1 MKYFFLILLYTVHIS
16 FLCSIRM
23 GIFELFDPFALFVSV
38 IDLLIV
44 GNCSI
49 ECMLFELSCLLSFR
63 VVLLPSTCFSLI
75 RKDRLFLSKMFEQDL
90 SLMFL
95 LVVLLSTIISLLF
108 ESFFHAIFLSRNN
121 QEFSYYRFCIFS

>member
-1 MKYFFLILLYTVHIS
+1 
-16 FLCSIRM
+16 M

-108 ESFFHAIFLSRNN
+108 ESFFQAIFLSRNN